1 VPNELISKYLIKGQ
15 FYTIITFIIFAKKR
29 WFRDG
34 FNKKLLKWAIF
45 FLLIILLSDTIHFD
59 LNPNFINHVYYIF
72 LFFLILYLPKN
83 KSFESNL
90 LSLIIAIGLLQV
102 IVSFLQ
108 VNQIIAPP
116 RKIMEASTYFYQWE
130 ASLFDAASGTIGAA
144 ASNVTS
150 WMETI
155 LFLTFF
161 ISSSKVVLIH
171 ISLDYD

>member
-1 VPNELISKYLIKGQ
+1 M
-15 FYTIITFIIFAKKR
+15 FIIFS
-29 WFRDG
+29 F
-34 FNKKLLKWAIF
+34 
-45 FLLIILLSDTIHFD
+45 
-59 LNPNFINHVYYIF
+59 
-72 LFFLILYLPKN
+72 FFLILYLPKN

-161 ISSSKVVLIH
+161 SLGVYKKRIPIVFLVLF
-171 ISLDYD
+171 SCCNM